1 MENKNTTTTTTA
13 TTTTATAYTI
23 AARASLDNGKAI
35 TSKAL
40 AAAGMET
47 REARAA
53 FAAYKESAAT
63 LIAALCDVSAE
74 ISTDGNANA
83 ETAKRLVSAASR
95 FMGYFV
101 ADKAARVAALFGG
114 RKETN
119 AQVAARIAA
128 ALAPIAKNGTAKTV
142 DGVRRGSINANADG
156 VTSAPARAALEQW
169 AVDALDN
176 VAAMNAAA
184 LIADKAAKRD
194 ARRAAKAAQAAAV
207 EQAAKDAAAKVD
219 APAAEKAAA

>member
-1 MENKNTTTTTTA
+1 MTTTTTNNTN
-13 TTTTATAYTI
+13 TSTIYTI
-23 AARASLDNGKAI
+23 AARASLAQEKAI

-40 AAAGMET
+40 SAAGMET

-53 FAAYKESAAT
+53 FAAYKESAAA
-63 LIAALCDVSAE
+63 LINALCDVSAE
-74 ISTDGNANA
+74 VATDGTASAN
-83 ETAKRLVSAASR
+83 TAKKLVDAASR
-95 FMGYFV
+95 FMGYFA

-114 RKETN
+114 KKESN

-142 DGVRRGSINANADG
+142 DGTRRGSINANADG

-169 AVDALDN
+169 ALDSVDGVRALDS
-176 VAAMNAAA
+176 AA

-194 ARRAAKAAQAAAV
+194 KRKADKEAKAAAI
-207 EQAAKDAAAKVD
+207 EAAAKE
-219 APAAEKAAA
+219 AATETATKAETATEKAA